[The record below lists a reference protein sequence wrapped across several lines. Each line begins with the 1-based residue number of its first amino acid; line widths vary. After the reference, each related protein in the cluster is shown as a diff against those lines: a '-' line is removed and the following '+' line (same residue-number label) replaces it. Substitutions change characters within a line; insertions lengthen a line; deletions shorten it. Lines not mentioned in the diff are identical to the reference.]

1 MSSGAVLLPQEGR
14 IAIDTDVGSGMRW
27 TQESGAILARR
38 TMFFADGED
47 VWFWRPKAGVKFAGC
62 EPASDGDNN
71 AWSPGRARR
80 KPLKP
85 SRREC
90 RWWGCTCG

>member
-1 MSSGAVLLPQEGR
+1 MS
-14 IAIDTDVGSGMRW
+14 
-27 TQESGAILARR
+27 
-38 TMFFADGED
+38 FADGED
-47 VWFWRPKAGVKFAGC
+47 VWFWRPKAGVKSARRFAG
-62 EPASDGDNN
+62 DGDNN

-90 RWWGCTCG
+90 RWSGCTCG

>member
-1 MSSGAVLLPQEGR
+1 
-14 IAIDTDVGSGMRW
+14 MRW

-62 EPASDGDNN
+62 ETVKTVAQGMPVMRLYL
-71 AWSPGRARR
+71 W
-80 KPLKP
+80 
-85 SRREC
+85 
-90 RWWGCTCG
+90 

>member
-1 MSSGAVLLPQEGR
+1 MDA
-14 IAIDTDVGSGMRW
+14 A
-27 TQESGAILARR
+27 ARE
-38 TMFFADGED
+38 TNVAKADGEV
-47 VWFWRPKAGVKFAGC
+47 VWSWRPKAGAKFADALHCAG
-62 EPASDGDNN
+62 DGGKK

-90 RWWGCTCG
+90 RLIRLNLW